1 MADRIAVSLSESDLL
16 KFEQHADRCDAQDA
30 RRVVPTVTLSEYRE
44 LIRLARMGLKFEGKI
59 DTLTGRLLIV
69 KQKIDAELEDLK
81 AVFGE
86 GGER

>member
-1 MADRIAVSLSESDLL
+1 MADRVAVSITESDLL
-16 KFEQHADRCDAQDA
+16 QFEQHAADCERQNARAAIGVAQ
-30 RRVVPTVTLSEYRE
+30 YRE

-81 AVFGE
+81 ALFGE
-86 GGER
+86 GGAGG